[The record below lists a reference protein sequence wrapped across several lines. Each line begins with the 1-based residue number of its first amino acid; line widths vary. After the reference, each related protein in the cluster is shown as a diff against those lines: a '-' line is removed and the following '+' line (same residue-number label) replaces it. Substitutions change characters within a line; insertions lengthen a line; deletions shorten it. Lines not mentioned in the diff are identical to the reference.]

1 MKKNNITRTLVIE
14 DGIEV
19 QKIDNSTTKKEKV
32 ERTRS
37 IHDYLE
43 NAKEKNLEKKK

>member
-1 MKKNNITRTLVIE
+1 MKKSSITRTLVIE

-19 QKIDNSTTKKEKV
+19 QKIDNSSTKKEKV
-32 ERTRS
+32 EHTRT

-43 NAKEKNLEKKK
+43 NAKEKNLKKKK